1 MAQTKNFSGG
11 YGFLIMASVVIVLA
25 GIKAA
30 SAIVVP
36 FLLSLFLAIILAPL
50 FLWLKEKKIPQ
61 GIALLLIILFLLTA
75 ITTLMMFLGTSI
87 QDFTQNVPSYEIKL
101 RNDFHNLLGFL
112 QSYGIQIPK
121 EDFTALFATNSVM
134 EYIAKT
140 LKSLSG
146 LLTNSLMII
155 MTIIFMLM
163 EISQFRKKLERSNM
177 SSLNSFI
184 AVSDNIKRFILLKSM
199 TSAATGIFIAMSLKI
214 IGLDYAILWG
224 LVAFL
229 LNFIPNIGSIIAAIP
244 AVLMS
249 LIQFDITTTLLVG
262 TIYAIT
268 NITIGSIIEP
278 KIMGKGL
285 GLSTLVV
292 FLSLI
297 FWGWLLGPVGMLLSV
312 PLTIMVKIVLDA
324 KEETRWIAILLGN

>member
-199 TSAATGIFIAMSLKI
+199 TSAATGIFIAVSLKI

-324 KEETRWIAILLGN
+324 KEETRWIAVLLGN

>member
-1 MAQTKNFSGG
+1 MAMAKNFSVG
-11 YGFLIMASVVIVLA
+11 YGFLIMAAVVIVLA

-36 FLLSLFLAIILAPL
+36 FLLSLFLAVILSPL
-50 FLWLKEKKIPQ
+50 FLWLKEKKVPQ
-61 GIALLLIILFLLTA
+61 GIALLLIILFLLAT
-75 ITTLMMFLGTSI
+75 ITTLMIFLGTSI

-101 RNDFHNLLGFL
+101 RTDFQNLLSFL
-112 QSYGIQIPK
+112 QSYGIQVPK
-121 EDFTALFATNSVM
+121 EDFSTLFATNSIM
-134 EYIAKT
+134 QYIAKT

-163 EISQFRKKLERSNM
+163 EVSQFRKKLERSNTN
-177 SSLNSFI
+177 SLNSFI
-184 AVSDNIKRFILLKSM
+184 EVSDNIKHFILLKSM
-199 TSAATGIFIAMSLKI
+199 TSAATGIFIAVSLKI

-229 LNFIPNIGSIIAAIP
+229 LNFIPNIGSIIAAVP

-249 LIQFDITTTLLVG
+249 LIQFDLTTTLLVA

-324 KEETRWIAILLGN
+324 KEDTRWIAVLLGN

>member
-177 SSLNSFI
+177 SSLKSFI

-199 TSAATGIFIAMSLKI
+199 TSAATGIFIAVSLKI

-324 KEETRWIAILLGN
+324 KEETRWIAVLLGN

>member
-1 MAQTKNFSGG
+1 MAQIKNFNVG

-61 GIALLLIILFLLTA
+61 GIALLLIVLFLIAT

-101 RNDFHNLLGFL
+101 RNDFHNLLSFL

-121 EDFTALFATNSVM
+121 EDFSALLATNSVM

-177 SSLNSFI
+177 SSLKSFI

-199 TSAATGIFIAMSLKI
+199 TSAATGIFIAVSLKI

-229 LNFIPNIGSIIAAIP
+229 LNFIPNIGSIIAAVP

-249 LIQFDITTTLLVG
+249 LVQFDITTTLLVG

-324 KEETRWIAILLGN
+324 KEETRWIAVLLGN

>member
-1 MAQTKNFSGG
+1 MIRTKHFSVG
-11 YGFLIMASVVIVLA
+11 YGFLIMAAVVIVLA

-30 SAIVVP
+30 SVIVVP

-61 GIALLLIILFLLTA
+61 AIALLLVILFL
-75 ITTLMMFLGTSI
+75 ITTIITLMMFLGTSI

-101 RNDFHNLLGFL
+101 RNDFHDLLGFL
-112 QSYGIQIPK
+112 QSYDIQIPK
-121 EDFTALFATNSVM
+121 EDFSALFATNSIM
-134 EYIAKT
+134 DYTAKA
-140 LKSLSG
+140 LKSLSS
-146 LLTNSLMII
+146 LVTNSLMII
-155 MTIIFMLM
+155 MTTLFMLM
-163 EISQFRKKLERSNM
+163 EISQFRKKLEHSNRD
-177 SSLNSFI
+177 SLQSFM
-184 AVSDNIKRFILLKSM
+184 AVSDNIKRFLLLKSI
-199 TSAATGIFIAMSLKI
+199 TSAATGVFIAVSLKI

-249 LIQFDITTTLLVG
+249 LIQFDIATTLLVAA
-262 TIYAIT
+262 IYTIT

-324 KEETRWIAILLGN
+324 QEDTRWIAKLLGN

>member
-1 MAQTKNFSGG
+1 MAKNFSVG
-11 YGFLIMASVVIVLA
+11 YGFMIMAAVVIVLA

-36 FLLSLFLAIILAPL
+36 FLLSLFLAIILSPL
-50 FLWLKEKKIPQ
+50 FLWLKEKKVPQ
-61 GIALLLIILFLLTA
+61 GIALLLIILFLLAT
-75 ITTLMMFLGTSI
+75 ITTLMIFLGTSI

-101 RNDFHNLLGFL
+101 RTDFQNLLDFL
-112 QSYGIQIPK
+112 QNYGIQVPK
-121 EDFTALFATNSVM
+121 EDFSTLFATNSIM
-134 EYIAKT
+134 QYIAKT

-163 EISQFRKKLERSNM
+163 EVSQFRKKLELSNTNG
-177 SSLNSFI
+177 LNSFI
-184 AVSDNIKRFILLKSM
+184 EVSDNIKHFILLKSM
-199 TSAATGIFIAMSLKI
+199 TSAATGIFIAVSLKI

-224 LVAFL
+224 VVAFL
-229 LNFIPNIGSIIAAIP
+229 LNFIPNIGSIIAAVP

-249 LIQFDITTTLLVG
+249 LIQFDITTTLLVAA
-262 TIYAIT
+262 IYAIT
-268 NITIGSIIEP
+268 NITIGSVIEP

-324 KEETRWIAILLGN
+324 KEDTRWIAVLLGN